1 MVKRIFYFLVTN
13 LLVILTISLTLNL
26 LGIRPY
32 LNAYS
37 IDYYALLIF
46 AFAWGF
52 IGALISL
59 AMSRVSAKWLL
70 GVRVIQEHTNDPHER
85 ELLNMVTSLV
95 QQAGLPVPEVGIYPS
110 REVNAFATGP
120 TKKRSLV
127 AVSEGLLQHMDG
139 SEVRG
144 VLAHEVA
151 HIKNGDMVTM
161 TLIQG
166 IINAMV
172 IFFSRAIAWAVA
184 QRASDDEGASYG
196 IQFAVTIVLEIALS
210 LLGWLVVAYFS
221 RAREFRADAGGAEYG
236 GRGNMIAAL
245 RKLQKTH
252 ELVDTRQESLATL
265 KISDKRSFARFWA
278 THPPLEERIQRLE
291 RSA

>member
-1 MVKRIFYFLVTN
+1 MFRRIFFFLITN
-13 LLVILTISLTLNL
+13 LLVILTISITLNA

-32 LNAYS
+32 LSAYG
-37 IDYYALLIF
+37 IDYTSLLVF

-52 IGALISL
+52 IGAFISL
-59 AMSRVSAKWLL
+59 ALSRVMAKWMMK
-70 GVRVIQEHTNDPHER
+70 VRVITENTTNPQER
-85 ELLNMVTSLV
+85 ALLNMVTNLT
-95 QQAGLPVPEVGIYPS
+95 QNAGLPLPEVGIYPN

-127 AVSEGLLQHMDG
+127 AVSQGLLERMDAN
-139 SEVRG
+139 ELQG

-184 QRASDDEGASYG
+184 QRLSDDDNPSFGL
-196 IQFAVTIVLEIALS
+196 QFIITIVLEIALS

-221 RAREFRADAGGAEYG
+221 RAREFRADAGGAQYG
-236 GRGNMIAAL
+236 GRSNMIAAL
-245 RKLQKTH
+245 RKLQQTH
-252 ELVDTRQESLATL
+252 TLIDTRQESLATL
-265 KISDKRSFARFWA
+265 KISDKPKRVSLWS
-278 THPPLEERIQRLE
+278 THPPLEERIKRLE
-291 RSA
+291 TSV